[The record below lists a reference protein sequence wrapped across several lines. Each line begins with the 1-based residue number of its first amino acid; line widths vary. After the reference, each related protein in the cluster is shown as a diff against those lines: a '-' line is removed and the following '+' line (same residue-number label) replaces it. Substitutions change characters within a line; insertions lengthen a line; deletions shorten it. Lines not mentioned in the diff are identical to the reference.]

1 MTPAEKKM
9 GDTAW
14 ETDAKQQNRARLR
27 IEELFRL
34 HGIDLTKVRGERLLK
49 IKPKTK
55 VIDIKTRLPL
65 EARLDEDC

>member
-34 HGIDLTKVRGERLLK
+34 RGIDLTKLRGERFLK
-49 IKPKTK
+49 MKLKTK

>member
-14 ETDAKQQNRARLR
+14 ETDEKQQNRARLR

-34 HGIDLTKVRGERLLK
+34 HGIDLTKLSGERFLK
-49 IKPKTK
+49 MKPKTK
-55 VIDIKTRLPL
+55 VINIKTRLPL

>member
-1 MTPAEKKM
+1 MMPAEKKM

-14 ETDAKQQNRARLR
+14 ETDEKQQNRARLR

-34 HGIDLTKVRGERLLK
+34 HGIDLTKLSGERFLK
-49 IKPKTK
+49 MKPKTK

>member
-14 ETDAKQQNRARLR
+14 ETDEKQQNRARLR

-34 HGIDLTKVRGERLLK
+34 HGIDLTKLSGERFLK
-49 IKPKTK
+49 MKPKTK